1 MTIWNYLLI
10 VSLIMNFWC
19 VAKIDRH
26 DRSIKSLAEASKELL
41 NSMKCS
47 NDHIYQLF
55 SDILK
60 IFKGDT
66 HNDSDRQG

>member
-26 DRSIKSLAEASKELL
+26 DKAIHSLSDAGREMLDILKE
-41 NSMKCS
+41 S
-47 NDHIYQLF
+47 NDHVHRLF
-55 SDILK
+55 SDLLRIV
-60 IFKGDT
+60 KGES
-66 HNDSDRQG
+66 HNANKEQ

>member
-26 DRSIKSLAEASKELL
+26 DKAIRSLSDAGREMLDILKK
-41 NSMKCS
+41 S
-47 NDHIYQLF
+47 NDHVHRLF
-55 SDILK
+55 SDLLRIV
-60 IFKGDT
+60 KGES
-66 HNDSDRQG
+66 HNANKE

>member
-26 DRSIKSLAEASKELL
+26 DKAIRSLSDAGREMLGILKE
-41 NSMKCS
+41 S
-47 NDHIYQLF
+47 NDHVHRLF
-55 SDILK
+55 SDLLRIV
-60 IFKGDT
+60 KGES
-66 HNDSDRQG
+66 HNANKEQ